1 MASSQYQ
8 TFNLA
13 EWVLAAGECL
23 QPQEG
28 DPPAADRHLINFVI
42 AGETTQGRHVKLS
55 FEDDVASVGNQ
66 FSTMRDIDSVFI
78 VAANLDYFIGTLS
91 LITTPQVNMQIRKS
105 MHISVYAWDPSMKKV
120 HQRLTSS

>member
-1 MASSQYQ
+1 M
-8 TFNLA
+8 
-13 EWVLAAGECL
+13 
-23 QPQEG
+23 
-28 DPPAADRHLINFVI
+28 
-42 AGETTQGRHVKLS
+42 KLT

-91 LITTPQVNMQIRKS
+91 LVTTPQVNMQIRKS

-120 HQRLTSS
+120 RQWLTSS